1 MRDAMIDLVIDGTRA
16 LAPRIAEFT
25 LRASSG
31 GLLPTFSAGAH
42 VEVETAAG
50 WRAYS
55 LLDVPLSPWMYR
67 IAVELQEEGTG
78 GSIWMH
84 RRSVGERL
92 VAREPRSDF
101 PLPDRAGAC
110 LLIAGG
116 IGIAPIL
123 CMARVLARYGD
134 RFDLH
139 YVGVDSASMAYRS
152 EVQALGGHV
161 SIDGGDPGRG
171 MALDT
176 LLADPAPD
184 RRLLACGPAQLIDI
198 VLGTASRMGWRPRNV
213 QHQSFASVH
222 AIDVPPAAGRSV

>member
-1 MRDAMIDLVIDGTRA
+1 MIDLVIDGTRA

-25 LRASSG
+25 LRATSG

-55 LLDVPLSPWMYR
+55 LLDVLPSPWMYR

-92 VAREPRSDF
+92 VAREPRNDF
-101 PLPDRAGAC
+101 PLPDRTRAC

-134 RFDLH
+134 RFDLY
-139 YVGVDSASMAYRS
+139 YVGVDSASMAYRN

-171 MALDT
+171 LALDT

-184 RRLLACGPAQLIDI
+184 RHLLACGPAQLIDI
-198 VLGTASRMGWRPRNV
+198 VRGAAGRMGWSPCAV
-213 QHQSFASVH
+213 HHQSFTNGPG
-222 AIDVPPAAGRSV
+222 IDVPPTAAKRTV

>member
-1 MRDAMIDLVIDGTRA
+1 MIDLVIDGTRA

-25 LRASSG
+25 LRATSG

-42 VEVETAAG
+42 VEIETAAG

-55 LLDVPLSPWMYR
+55 LLDVPPSPWMYR
-67 IAVELQEEGTG
+67 IAVELQEEGAG

-84 RRSVGERL
+84 RRSVGDRL
-92 VAREPRSDF
+92 VAREPRNDF
-101 PLPDRAGAC
+101 PLPDRTDAC

-116 IGIAPIL
+116 IGVAPIL
-123 CMARVLARYGD
+123 CMARILARRGD

-171 MALDT
+171 LALDS
-176 LLADPAPD
+176 LLADPSTG
-184 RRLLACGPAQLIDI
+184 RHLLACGPPQLIDM
-198 VLGTASRMGWRPRNV
+198 VLRMASRLGWSPGNI
-213 QHQSFASVH
+213 QYQSFANVH
-222 AIDVPPAAGRSV
+222 AIGIPPAARRSG